1 MKISDAEAAVEKNG
15 ENIEKIPAWQLTKVR
30 NINEMIAE
38 ARNEGRQMHF
48 ASLRISV
55 ILRIQSWNHN
65 FRNTKVESYSRGD
78 TMKMIQDRI

>member
-1 MKISDAEAAVEKNG
+1 MEK
-15 ENIEKIPAWQLTKVR
+15 NIEKIPAWQLTKVR
-30 NINEMIAE
+30 NKNEMIAE

-65 FRNTKVESYSRGD
+65 FRNTKVESYSEV
-78 TMKMIQDRI
+78 TL